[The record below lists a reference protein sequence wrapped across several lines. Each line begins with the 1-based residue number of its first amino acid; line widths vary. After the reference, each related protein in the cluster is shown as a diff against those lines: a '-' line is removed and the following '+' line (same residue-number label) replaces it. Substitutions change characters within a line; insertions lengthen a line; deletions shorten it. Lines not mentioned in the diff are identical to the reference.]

1 MLDPVSEKNIL
12 QTGYF
17 PNTPFAIWVFGKHPA
32 CKMGFLSAT
41 PFAKGVPQVLF
52 FLPRLQTGYF
62 PNTQQPVRKIVF
74 SAKGDLHIY
83 PRQHYSITLSL

>member
-41 PFAKGVPQVLF
+41 PFAKGVPQV
-52 FLPRLQTGYF
+52 RT
-62 PNTQQPVRKIVF
+62 KIVYPVCKLGTF
-74 SAKGDLHIY
+74 QIPSSQFAK
-83 PRQHYSITLSL
+83 